1 MTNPETARTKDTTRT
16 TITAREVVDIEF
28 DRDDDISVG
37 NTVGVEVGT
46 AVGSWVGTQAM
57 VMVRFLCTTASH
69 MAVSTYLQT
78 YSHQRTLRLNRS

>member
-46 AVGSWVGTQAM
+46 AVGSGVGTQS
-57 VMVRFLCTTASH
+57 RREASKYFPLPD
-69 MAVSTYLQT
+69 TELQ
-78 YSHQRTLRLNRS
+78 HCGW